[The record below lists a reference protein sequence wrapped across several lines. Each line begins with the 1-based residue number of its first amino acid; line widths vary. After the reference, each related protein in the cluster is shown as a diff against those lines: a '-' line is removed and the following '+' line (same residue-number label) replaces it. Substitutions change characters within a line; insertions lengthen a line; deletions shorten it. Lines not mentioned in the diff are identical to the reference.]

1 MLIALVSIVQGQDVP
16 SSTAPAQSKL
26 SESSAVIEKWT
37 RIKSEPVAVEAA
49 ITELVSD
56 VVLDLGDCFSN
67 REIPI
72 QLSLTNKLGIPVS
85 FEDVVSSCGCLAG
98 VPANIDLQPQKTIP
112 IRLLLRVPKEMGEFG
127 KSISILDKENGC
139 RLKLVLKGKSKPYIT
154 LGSTLFPIKR
164 KGRVSFETTL
174 KLNMAGFKMDE
185 LKFKVEGCNE
195 LVGYRVVPE
204 TEDSGKLILDLLI
217 DEDVEETSADLSVK
231 ANAWD
236 ELYSVRIQFP
246 TTYNPSS
253 RPKTL
258 ALRRNDQGVWTGKL
272 LLQMAGLP
280 DEGTHK
286 VRGRTI
292 TESSGEIDVDFTV
305 SYRRVNDVLRFA
317 EVSIEKDLHELESK
331 IEIDFVSAE
340 DVKLTVPVNVFEA

>member
-1 MLIALVSIVQGQDVP
+1 
-16 SSTAPAQSKL
+16 
-26 SESSAVIEKWT
+26 
-37 RIKSEPVAVEAA
+37 
-49 ITELVSD
+49 
-56 VVLDLGDCFSN
+56 VLDLGDCFSN

-72 QLSLTNKLGIPVS
+72 QLSLTNELGIPVS

-154 LGSTLFPIKR
+154 LGSTLFPIKQ

-174 KLNMAGFKMDE
+174 KLNMAGFKMDD

-195 LVGYRVVPE
+195 LIGYRVVPE
-204 TEDSGKLILDLLI
+204 TENSGKLILDLLI

-280 DEGTHK
+280 DEGTHI
-286 VRGRTI
+286 VRGRI
-292 TESSGEIDVDFTV
+292 MAESAEETPVEFNVT
-305 SYRRVNDVLRFA
+305 YRRVNDILRFA
-317 EVSIEKDLHELESK
+317 EVSTASNLHKDVDK
-331 IEIDFVSAE
+331 IDIQFISSETI
-340 DVKLTVPVNVFEA
+340 KLTIPVSVFEE